1 MATQIVM
8 DHAGDSRFQFDPQDA
23 AELAQAEH
31 RFKKLTAEGFVAAK
45 RITAG
50 NTVKMTSFDPTAHET
65 LFFPR
70 LIGG

>member
-1 MATQIVM
+1 MAIQIVM
-8 DHAGDSRFQFDPQDA
+8 DQTGDSRYEFHPQDA

-31 RFKKLTAEGFVAAK
+31 RFKKLTAEGYVAAR

-50 NTVKMTSFDPTAHET
+50 STVKITSFDPTAQET